1 MKKTHRPIIAIAAT
15 LLLHSLSYAQS
26 FNQAKMD
33 SLFSA
38 LESKDKAMGSICIR
52 QNGKEIYR
60 RSMGYSFADLQKK
73 AGASTKYRIGSITKM
88 FTATMVLQLAEEKK
102 IDLAAPLA
110 RYFSRVPNAAKITIR
125 QMLQHHSGIHN
136 FTDDEAYQGYM
147 QQTKSEA
154 EMLDII
160 VKGGSDFE
168 PGTKG
173 AYSNAN
179 YVLLGYIV
187 EKVTKKPY
195 AKALQE
201 RVCSKAGLKNTY
213 MGGKAEAAK
222 DESRSYEYR
231 NGWQLMPETDM
242 SIPGGA
248 GGIVSTPGD
257 LGLFIEALFA
267 GKLIS
272 IASLELMKT
281 MQDDYGLGMFV
292 FPFDDKRAY
301 GHNGGIDGFSSLLG
315 YIPADKLAF
324 AYCGNGSS
332 SFSTNDIAIGALSI
346 LYNKPYVIPAFN
358 TITVSTEQLDRYTG
372 TYSSK
377 QLPLKITISK
387 EGATLVAQA
396 TGQSAFP
403 LEATATDQFR
413 FDAAG
418 IVLEFKPDQKE
429 MTLKQGGGT
438 FLFTRE

>member
-1 MKKTHRPIIAIAAT
+1 M
-15 LLLHSLSYAQS
+15 LLHSFSYAQS

-110 RYFSRVPNAAKITIR
+110 RYFPQVPNAAKITIH

-292 FPFDDKRAY
+292 FPFDDKKAY

-332 SFSTNDIAIGALSI
+332 SFSTNDIAIGAFSI
-346 LYNKPYVIPAFN
+346 FYNKPYVIPAFN
-358 TITVSTEQLDRYTG
+358 TIAVSAEQLERYTG

-387 EGATLVAQA
+387 EDATLVAQA

-418 IVLEFKPDQKE
+418 IVLEFKADQNE
-429 MTLKQGGGT
+429 MTLKQGGKV
-438 FLFTRE
+438 FLFTKE